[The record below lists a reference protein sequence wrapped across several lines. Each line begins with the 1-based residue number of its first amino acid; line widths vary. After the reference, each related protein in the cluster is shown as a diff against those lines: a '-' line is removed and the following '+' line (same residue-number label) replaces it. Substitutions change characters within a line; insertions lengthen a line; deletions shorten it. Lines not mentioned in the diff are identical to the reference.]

1 MKNLCLLQRPLKPM
15 SRETDRPDTGPRR
28 VVQMRMPDQQAA

>member
-15 SRETDRPDTGPRR
+15 SRETDRPDTARAGSCR
-28 VVQMRMPDQQAA
+28 